1 MFYKT
6 NPIL

>member
-6 NPIL
+6 Y